1 MIPEQLADFR
11 LYLASEKGVSPHTV
25 AAYSQDIKLLIAYL
39 EEREIRDFRSVT
51 EEILI
56 AFLAVL
62 RDRRYA
68 DSSLSR
74 TLIAIRVLFRF
85 LKREGVVAADCTR
98 YLSSPALWR
107 ILPDVLSSQEI
118 EALLAAPDPSTATG
132 ARDRAILEVLYG
144 SGLRVS
150 ELCGLGLY
158 DVDESSVRVKKGK
171 GDKQRIVPLGRKGIE
186 AVDHYLL
193 HYRGEV
199 SPEEKNPPLFVTSRG
214 TRIDRIL
221 VWKRI
226 KELAKEAGIQK
237 NIFPHTLRHS
247 FATHLLDNGA
257 DLRIIQ
263 EMLGHASID
272 STDRYTHVSI
282 KQLETAFH
290 ACHPRG

>member
-1 MIPEQLADFR
+1 MIPEQFADFR

-25 AAYSQDIKLLIAYL
+25 AAYSQDIKLLIAFL
-39 EEREIRDFRSVT
+39 EEQKIRDFRAVT
-51 EEILI
+51 EELLI

-62 RDRRYA
+62 RDRKYA

-74 TLIAIRVLFRF
+74 ALIAIRVLFRF
-85 LKREGVVAADCTR
+85 LKREGVVQADCTR

-107 ILPDVLSSQEI
+107 ILPNVLSSNEI
-118 EALLAAPDPSTATG
+118 EALLAAPDPATAAG

-158 DVDESSVRVKKGK
+158 DVDEDSVRVNGK

-199 SPEEKNPPLFVTSRG
+199 LPEEKNPPLFVTSRG
-214 TRIDRIL
+214 TRIDRII

-226 KELAKEAGIQK
+226 KELAKRAGITK

-263 EMLGHASID
+263 EMLGHSSID

-282 KQLETAFH
+282 KQLENAFH

>member
-1 MIPEQLADFR
+1 MIQEQFADFR

-25 AAYSQDIKLLIAYL
+25 AAYSQDIKLLIAHL
-39 EEREIRDFRSVT
+39 EGQGIRDFRAVD
-51 EEILI
+51 EEALI
-56 AFLAVL
+56 SFLAHL
-62 RDRRYA
+62 RACKYA
-68 DSSLSR
+68 DSSISR
-74 TLIAIRVLFRF
+74 GLIAIRVLFRF
-85 LKREGVVAADCTR
+85 LKREGILTTDCTR

-107 ILPDVLSSQEI
+107 LLPDVLSSQEI
-118 EALLAAPDPSTATG
+118 DALLAAPDLTTALG

-158 DVDESSVRVKKGK
+158 DVDGDSVRVKGK
-171 GDKQRIVPLGRKGIE
+171 GSKERLVPLGRKGVE
-186 AVDHYLL
+186 AIDFYLL
-193 HYRGEV
+193 HHRGES

-226 KELAKEAGIQK
+226 KEVAKGTGIQK

-290 ACHPRG
+290 AFHPRR